1 MSKKLLSIAA
11 AAMLTFA
18 PVTAFA
24 AEAVPSP
31 SRDNTDTVVPS
42 PNKTT
47 ATTTTTNKTN
57 SASVNTSSNS
67 NLGWAVAGVA
77 AGAAGVV
84 FLVKARKNVAE

>member
-47 ATTTTTNKTN
+47 ATTTTNKTN